1 MDDNFS
7 KGDRFIGNIQ
17 LDPFHMFDL
26 YLFSLSVLPL
36 LKVIRNIPIRMRLS
50 SIKKLWI
57 CLVGLI
63 MLAF

>member
-17 LDPFHMFDL
+17 LDPFHMSDL

-36 LKVIRNIPIRMRLS
+36 LKVIHNIPIRMRLS